1 MNRRLWLDTRGIPV
15 ITTTSNGENNAV
27 QWGWTPATAQPLP
40 TREEIAE
47 AIADGWNSV
56 TTLDATAQ
64 SIGPTAAADAV
75 LAILTGSR
83 PDEC

>member
-1 MNRRLWLDTRGIPV
+1 MVTDGLDL
-15 ITTTSNGENNAV
+15 
-27 QWGWTPATAQPLP
+27 AQPLP

-47 AIADGWNSV
+47 AIAEGWNSV

-75 LAILTGSR
+75 LAILTGDR